1 MRMLGWALIQSDRY
15 PYKKRKFGHAETQG
29 VCTWRKDL
37 VRPQREKVCKNTAR
51 RWLSRDQEDRTQQK
65 PALTAL

>member
-1 MRMLGWALIQSDRY
+1 MLGWALIQSDRY

-37 VRPQREKVCKNTAR
+37 VRPQREGSHQQTKE
-51 RWLSRDQEDRTQQK
+51 EDAEETK
-65 PALTAL
+65 PTGALILNF